1 MKNLSSL
8 KKKAKDGNV
17 VSQHKVGS
25 YYYKKKDYLNTLYW
39 WKLAGLENDYGKSLF
54 NLGVMHQNGEGVKQD
69 YKKSKKYILESI
81 KKLDCPL
88 RSAYF
93 CLGTIYRNGVGVS
106 KNIPKGINFYKLAAE
121 RGNVA
126 AMETLGLI
134 YSGGAISKKYI
145 NKKLGLKYYLK
156 AANTGFAVAQ
166 YHTAICYLHG
176 EGVKENIYRA
186 LYYFNLVL
194 KNKNTK
200 KFDIKESVFAEMK
213 ELTKEYKDKLK
224 LVMNKKHT

>member
-1 MKNLSSL
+1 VKNLSSL
-8 KKKAKDGNV
+8 KKKAKNGNV

-54 NLGVMHQNGEGVKQD
+54 NLGVMYQNGEGVKQD

-88 RSAYF
+88 DSAYF

-106 KNIPKGINFYKLAAE
+106 KNIPKGLNFYKLSAGQ
-121 RGNVA
+121 GNVA

-134 YSGGAISKKYI
+134 YSGDAISKKYT
-145 NKKLGLKYYLK
+145 NKKLGFQYYLR
-156 AANTGFAVAQ
+156 AAAKGFAVAQ
-166 YHTAICYLHG
+166 YHTALCYLHG
-176 EGVKENIYRA
+176 EGVKKSIKYAIYF
-186 LYYFNLVL
+186 FNLVL
-194 KNKNTK
+194 KNKNKK
-200 KFDIKESVFAEMK
+200 KFGIKESVMTEMK
-213 ELTKEYKDKLK
+213 ELTKEYKSKLK
-224 LVMNKKHT
+224 KLFKK

>member
-1 MKNLSSL
+1 MKNLASL
-8 KKKAKDGNV
+8 KKKAKEGNV

-25 YYYKKKDYLNTLYW
+25 YYYKKKDYLNTLHW

-54 NLGVMHQNGEGVKQD
+54 NLGVMYQNAEGVKQD
-69 YKKSKKYILESI
+69 LKKSKKYILESI

-93 CLGTIYRNGVGVS
+93 CLGTIYRNGRGVS
-106 KNIPKGINFYKLAAE
+106 INIPKGINFYKLAAE
-121 RGNVA
+121 LGNVA

-145 NKKLGLKYYLK
+145 NKKLGFKYYLK
-156 AANTGFAVAQ
+156 AANLGFAVAQ
-166 YHTAICYLHG
+166 YHTALCYSYGLG
-176 EGVKENIYRA
+176 IKKNINRA
-186 LYYFNLVL
+186 LYFFNLVL

-224 LVMNKKHT
+224 KIIKDGNT